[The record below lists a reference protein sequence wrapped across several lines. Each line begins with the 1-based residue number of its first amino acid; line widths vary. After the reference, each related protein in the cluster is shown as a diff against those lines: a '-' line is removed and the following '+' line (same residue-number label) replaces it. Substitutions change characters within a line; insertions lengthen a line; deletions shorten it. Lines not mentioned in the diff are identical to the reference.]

1 MDQPIV
7 YMGTPSFAVPTLQ
20 ALIQAGWP
28 IAAVVCQPDRPA
40 GRGQKLTPPPVKEL
54 ALQHGLPVYQPEK
67 VKNNPEFLQTLKAL
81 NPALIVVVAYG
92 KILPAEILDLPRH
105 GCVNVHASLLPK
117 YRGAAPIQW
126 SIINGDAVTGVTLM
140 QMDIGMDT
148 GAMIAKGE
156 LPILPEDTSVTLS
169 PKLANLGAELAL
181 EQIPRY
187 LAGELK
193 PQPQDE
199 SQATY
204 APMLT
209 KETGRLD
216 WTRSARELHNLTR
229 GVQPWPG
236 ATTSLLGQPLK
247 VVETQVIDGPPGGA
261 PGELVALTPQG
272 WEVATREG
280 RLLLTQ
286 VQPPNKPP
294 RPAADVARG
303 WRDLAVGVMLGDAAV
318 QLGNEAT
325 GG

>member
-1 MDQPIV
+1 MDQPII

-20 ALIQAGWP
+20 AFIQAGWP
-28 IAAVVCQPDRPA
+28 IQAVVCQPDRPA

-54 ALQHGLPVYQPEK
+54 ALAHGLPVHQPEK
-67 VKNNPEFLQTLKAL
+67 VKNNPEFLALLREL

-92 KILPAEILDLPRH
+92 KILPKEILDLPKF

-126 SIINGDAVTGVTLM
+126 SIINGDTVTGVTLM
-140 QMDIGMDT
+140 QMDVGMDT
-148 GAMIAKGE
+148 GAMLATAE
-156 LPILPEDTSVTLS
+156 LPILPEDTAVTLS
-169 PKLANLGAELAL
+169 PKLANVGAELAVD
-181 EQIPRY
+181 QIPRY

-193 PQPQDE
+193 PRPQDDA
-199 SQATY
+199 QATH

-216 WTRSARELHNLTR
+216 WTKSAREIHNLVR

-236 ATTSLLGQPLK
+236 AITTLLGAPLK
-247 VVETQVIDGPPGGA
+247 VVETAVLEGPVVGQ
-261 PGELVALTPQG
+261 PGELLAVTPEG
-272 WEVATREG
+272 WRIATG
-280 RLLLTQ
+280 DGQLLLTQ

-303 WRDLAVGVMLGDAAV
+303 MRELTTGVRLGEMAEV
-318 QLGNEAT
+318 T